1 MKLLK
6 GIGVSPGIAVGR
18 IFILEQST
26 ETEKRNI
33 QSCEM
38 EIARLNDAL
47 QESAS
52 ELEKLYE
59 ETRKK

>member
-47 QESAS
+47 
-52 ELEKLYE
+52 
-59 ETRKK
+59 RKVHQN